1 MRLRDLLEVPSLRLR
16 RITGDDDDWA
26 RSIRWAYTTDLPD
39 PGRYLSGGE
48 LVVTGLMWRREPADS
63 ERFVAAVS
71 AAGAVG
77 LAAGDALFGC
87 VPSDVAEACE
97 RHRLP
102 LLGVPEDV
110 SFAAVTEH
118 VAGVLAAA
126 RGARLAATVGRQR
139 QLLAAVAEG
148 RGLDEVTA
156 RVTRETGLVCR
167 VLSTTGRHVVAG
179 PSPLP
184 ADAVDAVTAAFLGAD
199 RFPVA
204 VPGAPGRTVVPVGPA
219 LGLRLVSWLVVA
231 EPGADCAPR
240 EPDVVD
246 PDEVVGEIA
255 ALAALERTMRDE
267 VLHVAR
273 PIAEDAVALAAS
285 GVGGHPETA
294 VRLRQAGLDPQQPV
308 AAVALAVT
316 GRGELG
322 EASRL
327 LLEDVLAHVCAPV
340 VAAGGDGLATGL
352 VQAADSGFVDVLR
365 TALHRLSP
373 GTGRVTVSVG
383 ISAPSSA
390 EALAGAVEE
399 ARYAQRLA
407 SLRQGG
413 VRVVTSDEVTS
424 HVLLLATVPDDV
436 RRTFTGR
443 VLGPV
448 LDYDARHDA
457 GLLATLRVF
466 LDCSGSWSRAATSL
480 GLHVNTVRYRIGRV
494 EELTGRD
501 LSRLEDRVDVF
512 LALRSL

>member
-1 MRLRDLLEVPSLRLR
+1 VRLIDLLDVPPLGLR
-16 RITGDDDDWA
+16 RIGGDDEAWA
-26 RSIRWAYTTDLPD
+26 RPIRWVYTTDLPD
-39 PGRYLSGGE
+39 PGRYLAGGE
-48 LVVTGLMWRREPADS
+48 LVVTGLMWRRSPADS
-63 ERFVAAVS
+63 ERFVAAVA

-87 VPSDVAEACE
+87 VPPDVAEACE
-97 RHRLP
+97 RHGLP

-148 RGLDEVTA
+148 RGLEEVTA
-156 RVTRETGLVCR
+156 RVARETGLVCR
-167 VLSTTGRHVVAG
+167 VLTATGRHVVAG
-179 PSPLP
+179 PSPVP

-199 RFPVA
+199 RFPVS
-204 VPGAPGRTVVPVGPA
+204 VSGGAGRTVVPVGSA
-219 LGLRLVSWLVVA
+219 LGLRLVSWLVVV
-231 EPGADCAPR
+231 EPGPGAGERD
-240 EPDVVD
+240 VD
-246 PDEVVGEIA
+246 PDEVVGELA

-267 VLHVAR
+267 VLRVAR

-285 GVGGHPETA
+285 GAGGHPETP
-294 VRLRQAGLDPQQPV
+294 VRLRQAGLDPELPV
-308 AAVALAVT
+308 AAVALALS
-316 GRGELG
+316 GRGDLG
-322 EASRL
+322 EAPRV
-327 LLEDVLAHVCAPV
+327 LLEDVLAHLGAPV

-352 VQAADSGFVDVLR
+352 VQASDPSFADVLR
-365 TALHRLSP
+365 TALRRLAP
-373 GTGRVTVSVG
+373 GTGRVSVSVG
-383 ISAPSSA
+383 ISAPSA
-390 EALAGAVEE
+390 VAALAGAVEE

-436 RRTFTGR
+436 RRTFTAR

-448 LDYDARHDA
+448 LEYDARHDA
-457 GLLATLRVF
+457 GLLVTLRVF
-466 LDCSGSWSRAATSL
+466 LDCSGSWSRAATAL